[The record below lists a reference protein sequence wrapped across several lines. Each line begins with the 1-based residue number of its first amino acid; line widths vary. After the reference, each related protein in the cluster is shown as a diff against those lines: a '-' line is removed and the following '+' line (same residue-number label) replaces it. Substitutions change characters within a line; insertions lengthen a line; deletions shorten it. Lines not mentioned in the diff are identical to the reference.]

1 MSNKKERAQ
10 GGEGGGEER
19 ETKKDKA
26 KLFQKNTIGDDM
38 LSHCRFLRG
47 QTLRKAPV
55 RLDKTNNRTGFL

>member
-10 GGEGGGEER
+10 GGEGGGKKER
-19 ETKKDKA
+19 QRKTKQE
-26 KLFQKNTIGDDM
+26 LFQKNTIGDDM
-38 LSHCRFLRG
+38 LSHCRFLRE